1 MPYPYPEFPRQVVD
15 ALGIK
20 TSYVTDGEPDGR
32 PLLLLHGMTSSGDVY
47 RELMHELA
55 AECWLIA
62 PDIPGFG
69 YSDSTTPFIF
79 SHLVEWLAA
88 FREELN
94 LPPVLLVGHSFGGSL
109 ATSYALS
116 YPEDVTRLLLLAPA
130 VLASKMYPHYLKR
143 AGITLGL
150 VDLSTAV
157 SQSRAMVRQQ
167 VKLSFYDADRQDDT
181 VWERRLRDYDLARAS
196 SDVMKAVAF
205 QDMRED
211 LIKIRQPVCVVWGEN
226 DPVLPVSHA
235 EELAGLF
242 PEARAYILSECGH
255 ILILEQQ
262 VQVQAITR
270 AFAQGEDVQQ
280 ALEAL
285 PPQSLS
291 PFDGPVISVFGSSA
305 PQPDSSAYEE
315 ARQVGRMLA
324 EAGFAVATGGYSGTM
339 SAVSQGAAEAG
350 GHVIGVTSD
359 QIEQFR
365 PLAPNQWVMEEIR
378 YESLQD
384 RVLHLVK
391 INDGMI
397 VLPGGIGTLSEMALA
412 WSLMQVGEIDDR
424 PLSLLGPIWR
434 ETIAAFN
441 DPAVLRPQHLQ
452 LLHFAETVESSV
464 SFVVEQ
470 VQKQKADN

>member
-1 MPYPYPEFPRQVVD
+1 LPYPYPEFPRQVVD
-15 ALGIK
+15 SLGIK
-20 TSYVTDGEPDGR
+20 TSYVTAGEPDGR
-32 PLLLLHGMTSSGDVY
+32 PLLLLHGMTSSGDMY

-55 AECWLIA
+55 AEFWLIA

-69 YSDSTTPFIF
+69 FSDSTYPYIF

-94 LPPVLLVGHSFGGSL
+94 LPPMVLVGHSFGGSL

-130 VLASKMYPHYLKR
+130 VLASKLYPHYLKR

-167 VKLSFYDADRQDDT
+167 VKLSFYDADRQDDS

-196 SDVMKAVAF
+196 SDVLKAVAF

-211 LIKIRQPVCVVWGEN
+211 LAKIEQPLCVVWGED

-235 EELAGLF
+235 AELAGLF
-242 PEARAYILSECGH
+242 PDAEAHLLSECGH
-255 ILILEQQ
+255 MPILEQQ
-262 VQVQAITR
+262 AQVQAITR
-270 AFAQGEDVQQ
+270 AFAKGEDVQQ
-280 ALEAL
+280 ALATL
-285 PPQSLS
+285 SSQAVS
-291 PFDGPVISVFGSSA
+291 PFEGPVIAIFGSSA
-305 PQPDSSAYEE
+305 PQPGSPAYEE
-315 ARQVGRMLA
+315 ARQVGRLLA

-339 SAVSQGAAEAG
+339 SAVSQGATEAG

-365 PLAPNQWVMEEIR
+365 PLGPNQWVKEEIR
-378 YESLQD
+378 YETLQD

-391 INDGMI
+391 YNDGMI

-412 WSLMQVGEIDDR
+412 WSLMQVGEIEDR
-424 PLSLLGPIWR
+424 PLSLLGPTWR
-434 ETIAAFN
+434 ETIGAFN

-452 LLHFAETVESSV
+452 LLHFAETVDSAV
-464 SFVVEQ
+464 SYVVEQ
-470 VQKQKADN
+470 VNKQAAGS